1 MGRLRYYET
10 SADGTVHHYETSADG
25 TVHHYETSAAM
36 AIASNDVVTTAFL

>member
-1 MGRLRYYET
+1 MGRLRY
-10 SADGTVHHYETSADG
+10 YETSADG